1 MKYIV
6 EYILIIL
13 SIAIF
18 IHSIGY
24 LPLKITYF
32 TMGTFTGFIILFL
45 GLNRIIKKVREDENR
60 GLNR

>member
-13 SIAIF
+13 SLAIF

-32 TMGTFTGFIILFL
+32 TIGTFTGFIILFL
-45 GLNRIIKKVREDENR
+45 GLNKIIRKVRKGEDR